1 MTALRSLLLL
11 GLFAT
16 AAPASAQPDDGFR
29 FGLTLGGISTA
40 GIVVE
45 AFDRHGSTEINLGT
59 FGFRDLSISA
69 VRRHYPGRA
78 RVRPTVGIGLWA
90 VIGLAAEEGERTAA
104 SLVLRAPIGV
114 EWRPADRHAL
124 TFDINLN
131 RGLLIRRADPSDDT
145 PMSRRL
151 IPLPGIAY
159 RWWDG
164 G

>member
-1 MTALRSLLLL
+1 MILVRALLLL
-11 GLFAT
+11 GLFAWG
-16 AAPASAQPDDGFR
+16 APASAQPDDGLR
-29 FGLTLGGISTA
+29 FGLTLGGISTV

-45 AFDRHGSTEINLGT
+45 AFDRHGSTEVNVGT
-59 FGFRDLSISA
+59 FGFRDLSLSA
-69 VRRHYPGRA
+69 VRRHYLGA
-78 RVRPTVGIGLWA
+78 ATARPTVGLGLWS
-90 VIGLAAEEGERTAA
+90 VIGFDVEEGERTAA
-104 SLVLRAPIGV
+104 SLVLRAPVGV

-145 PMSRRL
+145 PVSRRL